1 MSQKNDFLS
10 PQEAAD
16 LLQVSRNTVL
26 RWIDA
31 GHIKGYRTFGG
42 HRRIMVTELQQVA
55 QRFGI
60 PFPGA
65 VTVAGNLT
73 SAIVAVDDNRDF
85 LFTLEMAAKASFPDI
100 PFHAAEDA
108 FGAGV
113 LLQKIKP
120 RVLLLDLEM
129 PGMDGAGICAQLRA
143 DGDFAGIRVA
153 ALTAHADNP
162 MYTDAFLAAG
172 GERVFPKPFAHA
184 ELTAFLA
191 GALGIIPAGR

>member
-1 MSQKNDFLS
+1 MSQANDYLS

-42 HRRIMVTELQQVA
+42 HRRIMKSELQQVA
-55 QRFGI
+55 ARFGI
-60 PFPGA
+60 PCPGT
-65 VTVAGNLT
+65 VTAAGGL
-73 SAIVAVDDNRDF
+73 SPAIVAVDDNHDF
-85 LFTLEMAAKASFPDI
+85 LFTLEMTVKDAFPEV
-100 PFHAAEDA
+100 PFHGAEDA
-108 FGAGV
+108 FTAGAV
-113 LLQKIKP
+113 MQKVKP

-129 PGMDGAGICAQLRA
+129 PGMDGAVICAKLRA
-143 DGDFAGIRVA
+143 DDEYAGIRIA

-162 MYTDAFLAAG
+162 MYADAFLAAG
-172 GERVFPKPFAHA
+172 GERVFPKPFDRT

-191 GALGIIPAGR
+191 GALGVIPARH